1 MKPVYYY
8 RYAAVM
14 TIVALLVA
22 APVLAQAPTDLPDL
36 GDRSASIISAS
47 EEHQL
52 GEEFMRTAR
61 RRLHFLDDPE
71 LNAYLQNLGSQLAAQ
86 SGAGY
91 EFHFF
96 IIDDPTLNA
105 FAVPGGFIGVH
116 TGLILTT
123 QTESELASVLAH
135 ESAHV
140 SQRHLPRM
148 IARASERSLPTMAAL
163 IAAAML
169 GGQAGE
175 AAIALTAASSAKSQI
190 DYTREFER
198 EADRIGMQ
206 ILARSGYD
214 PKAMPAFFERLQQS
228 SRLYDTGLP
237 EFLRTHPVTS
247 DRIAESRERAER
259 YKTAPRPLNPAFYR
273 FQARVRVLTTPKPQ
287 QAVDVFAAK
296 LKSGDSLDAESDRY
310 GYALALS
317 RAGRHQQALAQ
328 ARQLLARHPSDPDFQ
343 SLMAE
348 IQLGAGDR
356 RGALATLEAAH
367 RQHPRNLALT
377 RRYADAL
384 QKSGRAAKARQLLER
399 TVRDHPDDPNLQQML
414 ASAAGDSGDQLT
426 AHRALAEYYY
436 LSGNVH
442 AAIDQLQIARRYTG
456 SSFYNQA
463 SLEARIKEM
472 QDEAALYKSS
482 RSN

>member
-1 MKPVYYY
+1 MMAIVSLL
-8 RYAAVM
+8 AA
-14 TIVALLVA
+14 T
-22 APVLAQAPTDLPDL
+22 PVLAQAPTDLPDL
-36 GDRSASIISAS
+36 GDRSASIISVS
-47 EEHQL
+47 EERKL

-61 RRLHFLDDPE
+61 RQLQFLDDPE
-71 LNAYLQNLGSQLAAQ
+71 LNAYLQELGSQLAAQ

-105 FAVPGGFIGVH
+105 FAVPGGYIGVH
-116 TGLILTT
+116 TGLILAT

-206 ILARSGYD
+206 ILARTGYD
-214 PKAMPAFFERLQQS
+214 PRAMPAFFERLQQS

-259 YKTAPRPLNPAFYR
+259 YKSPPPAPNPAFFR

-287 QAVDVFAAK
+287 QAVEVFAAD
-296 LKSGDSLDAESDRY
+296 LKSGGSVDVESTRY
-310 GYALALS
+310 GYALALA
-317 RAGRHQQALAQ
+317 RAGRHQEALTQARLLLAQ
-328 ARQLLARHPSDPDFQ
+328 RPADPDYQTLLAG
-343 SLMAE
+343 

-356 RGALATLEAAH
+356 PGALTTLGNAH
-367 RQHPRNLALT
+367 RQQPHNLALT
-377 RRYADAL
+377 RHYADAL
-384 QKSGRAAKARQLLER
+384 LKSGQAADARRLLDRA
-399 TVRDHPDDPNLQQML
+399 VRDHADDPTLQKML

-436 LSGNVH
+436 LNGNVH

-456 SSFYNQA
+456 TSYYNQA
-463 SLEARIKEM
+463 SLEARIREM
-472 QDEAALYKSS
+472 QDEAALYKNS
-482 RSN
+482 RAN